1 MIAPFSASIDRVVV
15 PPSKV
20 APQVEAWLWVF
31 MLSFALDYR
40 AEEARAEG
48 AGVGVDQ
55 LVFLALA
62 GLSTLVILYHGWRHL
77 PVRPGAW
84 ILLLWVSFLV
94 YMLGNAFL
102 QHVEPG
108 HSLRIILPLF
118 LCLAGTMNAHIA
130 GCVGI
135 SASKIVAPVFAAACI
150 NVCWRIVQG
159 FLFKDVTLET
169 VRVEVQSSANNWLAA
184 WIACCIL
191 LRRSFTWRL
200 PIACSILFTGILITV
215 TRSLLLPVLAGAA
228 ATSVCF
234 IVGTFWKLFR
244 WSELPKRLLPVGMA
258 LFLIALAIGGAAL
271 VEPALLER
279 WNERLFHHAA
289 DRNVTADISY
299 LTRRAEAEAIWE
311 ILGRDPVHFINGK
324 GIGSTYYWHPS
335 FMPEIHMVYPPDM
348 ELGYEVWFGGHC
360 LWTYA
365 MISGGAIALGCYIL
379 FLSGT
384 MVSSFRAAAANA
396 SDPGPDQWL
405 AFLPFIATC
414 CLLSESFTSNPFD
427 ERLAAM
433 IFGIMAGLPQAF
445 MIRASWIHSTGKIPG
460 RPLL

>member
-1 MIAPFSASIDRVVV
+1 MITPASSGIDPVVV
-15 PPSKV
+15 PFSKV
-20 APQVEAWLWVF
+20 APRVEAWLWVY

-48 AGVGVDQ
+48 AGAGLDQ

-62 GLSTLVILYHGWRHL
+62 GLSTLIILYHGWRYL
-77 PVRPGAW
+77 TIRPGAW
-84 ILLLWVSFLV
+84 ILLLWGSFLA
-94 YMLGNAFL
+94 YMLGNSFL

-118 LCLAGTMNAHIA
+118 LCLAGIINAHIA
-130 GCVGI
+130 GCVGL
-135 SASKIVAPVFAAACI
+135 SASKIVAPVFAAACT

-159 FLFKDVTLET
+159 FLFKGVTLET

-184 WIACCIL
+184 WIGCCMF
-191 LRRSFTWRL
+191 LRRGFTWRL
-200 PIACSILFTGILITV
+200 PVACSILFTGILITV
-215 TRSLLLPVLAGAA
+215 TRSLLFPVIASFAA
-228 ATSVCF
+228 SSICF
-234 IVGTFWKLFR
+234 AVGTRWKLFR
-244 WSELPKRLLPVGMA
+244 WDELPHRLLPIGAAGLLV
-258 LFLIALAIGGAAL
+258 ALAIGGAAL
-271 VEPALLER
+271 VEPTLLER

-289 DRNVTADISY
+289 DRNVAADISY

-348 ELGYEVWFGGHC
+348 EIGYEVWFAGHC
-360 LWTYA
+360 VWTYA
-365 MISGGAIALGCYIL
+365 MLSGGAIALACYVM

-384 MVSSFRAAAANA
+384 MIASLRAAAANA

-433 IFGIMAGLPQAF
+433 IFGIMAGLPQTF
-445 MIRASWIHSTGKIPG
+445 MVRASWIHAARALPSRSIS
-460 RPLL
+460 